1 MYNQQMQELYLLLR
15 YLQHSN
21 TNSCLIFL
29 KYLASVFL
37 LSARSISHIVT
48 LLTVRTTP
56 LNPINVQSYRV
67 NVLVLFMMT
76 NLQLDNVTVLLPL
89 YLNDYSSK
97 SIILRHFI
105 FGILIRTCI
114 IIT

>member
-1 MYNQQMQELYLLLR
+1 M
-15 YLQHSN
+15 SN
-21 TNSCLIFL
+21 ISEIF
-29 KYLASVFL
+29 
-37 LSARSISHIVT
+37 SICF
-48 LLTVRTTP
+48 LTVCPVYISYSNIVNCIRTTP